1 MATKNPRI
9 NFTPSPETAAI
20 LALMAKQKGKSISA
34 ITNSLVEQAIED
46 HEDAYWC
53 KIAKEREESGEG
65 YVSHEEAW
73 KDLL

>member
-9 NFTPSPETAAI
+9 NFTPSAETAAI

-53 KIAKEREESGEG
+53 KIAKEREKDAKYIS
-65 YVSHEEAW
+65 SEEFW
-73 KDLL
+73 KAVL